1 MLKLGKDA
9 TEVSDFSNRA
19 SDTSTEN
26 IELIN
31 DVPVVSTKMKKWNEI
46 QKEDEERESKR
57 ILRREKELSGTT

>member
-1 MLKLGKDA
+1 M
-9 TEVSDFSNRA
+9 SDFPNRA

-46 QKEDEERESKR
+46 QKEDEKRESKR
-57 ILRREKELSGTT
+57 ILRRERKNSAELLYLKT